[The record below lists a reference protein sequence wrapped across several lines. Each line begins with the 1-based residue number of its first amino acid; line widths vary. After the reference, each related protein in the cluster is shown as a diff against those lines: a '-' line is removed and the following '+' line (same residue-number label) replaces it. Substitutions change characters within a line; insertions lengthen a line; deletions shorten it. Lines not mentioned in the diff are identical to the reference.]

1 MADKGK
7 DGKSSIVKRFDYM
20 LTRKATQMNEPTITI
35 VGNLSSNPEMRFT
48 PNGVSVATFNVASNP
63 RSKVDG
69 EWVDGTTV
77 FLSVTCWR
85 DIAVNVC
92 ESMRKGDPVMVIG
105 RFTQQTWTDKD
116 TGKERRK
123 DEIQGDMVGVPLTR
137 HTVKITKV
145 VRDAPE
151 TTASKTAET
160 SGAKAK

>member
-1 MADKGK
+1 MTGSMEGIVRIIRITSLTGSDKTKRQLKTGTKGNEYMADKGK

-77 FLSVTCWR
+77 FLSVTC
-85 DIAVNVC
+85 
-92 ESMRKGDPVMVIG
+92 
-105 RFTQQTWTDKD
+105 
-116 TGKERRK
+116 
-123 DEIQGDMVGVPLTR
+123 
-137 HTVKITKV
+137 
-145 VRDAPE
+145 
-151 TTASKTAET
+151 
-160 SGAKAK
+160 